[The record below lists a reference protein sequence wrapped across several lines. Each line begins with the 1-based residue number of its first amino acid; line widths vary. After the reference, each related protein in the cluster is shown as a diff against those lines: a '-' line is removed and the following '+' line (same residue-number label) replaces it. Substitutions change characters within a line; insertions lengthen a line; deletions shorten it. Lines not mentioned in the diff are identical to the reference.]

1 MLVLLWSMQCLVACM
16 LTIEVCQQSFCT
28 FCVVRGQVVLHLL
41 LLVCSGRF
49 LEWSQCCSWSF
60 QTPRSC
66 CRCRSPLVQDCD
78 VSSKKLL
85 WFARFKV
92 ADVLE

>member
-1 MLVLLWSMQCLVACM
+1 MLVLLWSMQCLVVCV

-28 FCVVRGQVVLHLL
+28 FCVVRGQVALHLL
-41 LLVCSGRF
+41 LLV
-49 LEWSQCCSWSF
+49 
-60 QTPRSC
+60 
-66 CRCRSPLVQDCD
+66 D

-85 WFARFKV
+85 WFARFEV